1 MVGFMNIALQ
11 FKRLPFP
18 AVRGGAL
25 ALVLGL
31 AACNRFGHPRY
42 DVPAVQG
49 APQGGSAV
57 GSSSDTDGGGGAGS
71 PVPAPGPGTC
81 GGGGFADP
89 GCDACMSASCC
100 LEEAACAS
108 EPSCGAV
115 ESCVGDCTD
124 DPTCVSGCEE
134 AYGSSRAAADL
145 DACLAS
151 SCSEACQ

>member
-1 MVGFMNIALQ
+1 MIIALLI
-11 FKRLPFP
+11 KRLRFP
-18 AVRGGAL
+18 AVRGGAI

-42 DVPAVQG
+42 DAPASEG
-49 APQGGSAV
+49 SPRAGSAV
-57 GSSSDTDGGGGAGS
+57 GSSIDTGDGGGGGAGS
-71 PVPAPGPGTC
+71 PVAAPGPDAC

-108 EPSCGAV
+108 DPSCGAL

-124 DPTCVSGCEE
+124 PTCVSSCEE

-145 DACLAS
+145 DECLAS